1 MMALPQPSL
10 TPDDYLHLEADS
22 PTKHEYI
29 DGEVLAMAG
38 ASDIHVTLAGNLF
51 ALLRS
56 HVRGRGCRVYIA
68 DMKARLEARNC
79 FYYPDILVTCD
90 PRDAEIATYK
100 RFPKLIVEVLSDST
114 EAFDRGDKF
123 TDYQS
128 LDSLEEY
135 VLINT
140 RHQRVECL
148 RRTPD
153 NLWLLQ
159 TYSPETETFELKSLQ
174 FTNTLAALYE
184 DVDLTPPASDAHLEP
199 DSAPTGS

>member
-68 DMKARLEARNC
+68 DMKARL
-79 FYYPDILVTCD
+79 
-90 PRDAEIATYK
+90 
-100 RFPKLIVEVLSDST
+100 RFPFR
-114 EAFDRGDKF
+114 A
-123 TDYQS
+123 
-128 LDSLEEY
+128 
-135 VLINT
+135 
-140 RHQRVECL
+140 
-148 RRTPD
+148 
-153 NLWLLQ
+153 
-159 TYSPETETFELKSLQ
+159 
-174 FTNTLAALYE
+174 
-184 DVDLTPPASDAHLEP
+184 
-199 DSAPTGS
+199 

>member
-1 MMALPQPSL
+1 MIASPQPPL

-29 DGEVLAMAG
+29 DGDVFAMAG
-38 ASDIHVTLAGNLF
+38 ASDTHVTIAGNLF

-56 HVRGRGCRVYIA
+56 HVRGTGYRVYIA

-90 PRDAEIATYK
+90 PRDAETATYK
-100 RFPKLIVEVLSDST
+100 RFPKLIIEVLSDST
-114 EAFDRGDKF
+114 EAFARGDKF
-123 TDYQS
+123 IDYQS

-135 VLINT
+135 VIINT
-140 RHQRVECL
+140 RHQRVECFC
-148 RRTPD
+148 RTPD

-159 TYSPETETFELKSLQ
+159 TYTPDSPTFELKSLQ
-174 FTNTLAALYE
+174 FTDTLAALYE
-184 DVDLTPPASDAHLEP
+184 DVELNAASPQLN
-199 DSAPTGS
+199 SAID